1 MDPPQETDDKIR
13 DKAKKIKLLLLDVDG
28 VLTDGTIYV
37 GAEGE
42 ALKVF
47 NVKDGTGIKWLQR
60 AGFKVGL
67 LTGRDSPQVKARA
80 AELAIDIVVQDAK
93 IKLPAF
99 EKILAEN
106 GLSAYEVAFMGDDLL
121 DLPVLKRAG
130 LSMAPADAEERVI
143 RECDW
148 ICSKDGGKGAVRE
161 ACELLLKSAGK
172 WEEITARY
180 EA

>member
-1 MDPPQETDDKIR
+1 MDPPQEMDDKVR
-13 DKAKKIKLLLLDVDG
+13 DKAGKIKLLLLDVDG

-42 ALKVF
+42 ALKAF
-47 NVKDGTGIKWLQR
+47 NVKDGTGLKWLQR

-80 AELAIDIVVQDAK
+80 RELDIDIVVQDAK

-99 EKILAEN
+99 EKILDEN
-106 GLSAYEVAFMGDDLL
+106 GLSAYEIAFMGDDLL

-130 LSMAPADAEERVI
+130 LSMAPADAEDRVKK
-143 RECDW
+143 ECDW
-148 ICSKDGGKGAVRE
+148 ICSKEGGKGAVRE
-161 ACELLLKSAGK
+161 ACELLLKASGK
-172 WEEITARY
+172 WEDITARY
-180 EA
+180 EQ